1 MENNMAKRSIL
12 GTPLGSLLSSAIIEE
27 PVPTSHEDLTSMAI
41 TSPSAQQSGLIQLP
55 VEKLVRSPYQPRRT
69 FEESALQELADSIR
83 SQGIIQP
90 IVARPLADKTYEII
104 AGERRWRAAQLAG
117 LNDVPVIVRDVD
129 DATATAMAIIENL
142 QRKDLNPVEEAM
154 GLERLMTQFGLTHQ
168 AVGDIVGKSRA
179 MVSNLLRLLTLR
191 DDVKTMLELG
201 EIEMGHA
208 RALLALSSSRQLEVA
223 RLIIAKHWSVR
234 QTELCVRNLLNEGEM
249 PAEAPIKTQD
259 PDVVALEQRLGEIL
273 GAKLQIDH
281 HANGRGKVV
290 ISYHSLEELDGIIA
304 HIS

>member
-1 MENNMAKRSIL
+1 MAKRSIL

-27 PVPTSHEDLTSMAI
+27 PVPTAHADLTSMAI
-41 TSPSAQQSGLIQLP
+41 TSLSAEKSGLMQIA
-55 VEKLVRSPYQPRRT
+55 VEKLVRSPYQPRRV
-69 FEESALQELADSIR
+69 FQEAALQELADSIR

-90 IVARPLADKTYEII
+90 IVARALPDKTYEII

-117 LNDVPVIVRDVD
+117 LNEVPVIVRDVD

-142 QRKDLNPVEEAM
+142 QREDLNPIEEAV

-168 AVGDIVGKSRA
+168 AVGELVGKSRA

-191 DDVKTMLELG
+191 DEVKMMVEQGEL
-201 EIEMGHA
+201 EMGHA
-208 RALLALSSSRQLEVA
+208 RALLALSSIRQLEVA

-234 QTELCVRNLLNEGEM
+234 QTELCVRNLLNAGEM
-249 PAEAPIKTQD
+249 PKEAPVRTQD
-259 PDVVALEQRLGEIL
+259 PDVAALEQRLGEVL

-281 HANGRGKVV
+281 LPNGRGKLV